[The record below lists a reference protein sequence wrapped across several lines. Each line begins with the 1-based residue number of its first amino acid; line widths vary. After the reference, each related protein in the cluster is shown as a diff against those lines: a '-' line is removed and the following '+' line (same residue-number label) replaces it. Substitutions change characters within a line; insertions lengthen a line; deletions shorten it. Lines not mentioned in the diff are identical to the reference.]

1 MSKEIIEMATRQ
13 PYELSPTQIAVGGNV
28 SVLWGAMSNTGTAV
42 FVGLVVTVM
51 GFAMNWY
58 FKHDERKRAVSQQ
71 EFENRLKLE
80 LHQTQMDKL
89 KGKNHDT

>member
-28 SVLWGAMSNTGTAV
+28 SVLWGAMTNTNTAV
-42 FVGLVVTVM
+42 FVGLVVTVL

-58 FKHDERKRAVSQQ
+58 FKHDERKRAMNQQ
-71 EFENRLKLE
+71 EFDNRLKLE
-80 LHQTQMDKL
+80 LHQAQMEKL
-89 KGKNHDT
+89 KEVNHDT

>member
-28 SVLWGAMSNTGTAV
+28 SILWGALSDTGTAV
-42 FVGLVVTVM
+42 FVGLVVTVL

-58 FKHDERKRAVSQQ
+58 FKHDERKRAVIQQ
-71 EFENRLKLE
+71 DFENQLKLE
-80 LHQTQMDKL
+80 LHHVQLEKI
-89 KGKNHDT
+89 KAGKYDT